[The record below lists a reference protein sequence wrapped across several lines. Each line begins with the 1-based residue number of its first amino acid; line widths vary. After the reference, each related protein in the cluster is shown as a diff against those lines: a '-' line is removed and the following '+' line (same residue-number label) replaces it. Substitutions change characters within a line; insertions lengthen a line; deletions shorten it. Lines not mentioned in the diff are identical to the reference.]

1 MTLLIDARLFM
12 QQITDK
18 AEKTSCVERPVVLK
32 DLLSTSCI
40 IVKCSDT
47 LQKWHAVDVVF

>member
-18 AEKTSCVERPVVLK
+18 AEKNSCVERPVVLK